1 MKQASKP
8 IPPAIKP
15 CAYVVS
21 TCLLWVA
28 CSEPMTHQTNL
39 GAEAGRDLHS
49 YARPDEIRVRHVA
62 MDLTVSFEE
71 RTLVGWATLTLVRVA
86 SETDD
91 LRLDTRDLDIRS
103 VESARTDGAFAETSF
118 ELDEEN
124 PILGRALTINLPP
137 DAVQVRIHYAT
148 NPAASGLQWLEAEQ
162 TAGKEHPFLYTQSQ
176 AIHARSWIP
185 LQDSPGVRVTYE
197 AVIRTPDDVRAVMSA
212 EALDDSAD
220 THAGEYRFAMAQPIP
235 PYLIALAVGDLA
247 FQPMSE
253 RTGVWAEPALV
264 EEAARE
270 FEDTEAMMQAAE
282 KLYGPYRWDRYD
294 ILVLPPSFP
303 FGGME
308 NPRLTFATPTI
319 LAGDKSLVSLV
330 AHELAHSWSGNLVTN
345 ATWRDFW
352 LNEGFTVYLEN
363 RIQETVFGAARAAM
377 ESSLEVDKLIEE
389 MADLPEPDQVL
400 HVDLVGRDPDDGFT
414 LVPYVKGMLFLLQLE
429 KVVGREAFD
438 DFLRAYFER
447 FAFQSITTADFI
459 AYLEEHLLAAHP
471 DAAAQVREWIEQPG
485 LPEGFNRP
493 QSEELTAITRQ
504 AEQWLAG
511 NQTLAGLQTAEWT
524 TQHWLAWLRALPDLL
539 DRPQLDELDRAFNFT
554 GSGNSEIHH
563 QWLRIAV
570 RNRYQPAD
578 AALEKFL
585 TGVGRRKFLKP
596 LYEDL
601 VKTPEGRRRAA
612 EIYAKAKPFY
622 HPIAATTVDEILGEA
637 DH

>member
-1 MKQASKP
+1 MTLETHSG
-8 IPPAIKP
+8 
-15 CAYVVS
+15 
-21 TCLLWVA
+21 
-28 CSEPMTHQTNL
+28 SE
-39 GAEAGRDLHS
+39 ARRDFHS
-49 YARPDEIRVRHVA
+49 HARPDEIRVGHVA
-62 MDLTVSFEE
+62 LDLTVSFEKRSIEGRAALSLE
-71 RTLVGWATLTLVRVA
+71 RVSPGADRL
-86 SETDD
+86 S
-91 LRLDTRDLDIRS
+91 LDTRDLDIRS
-103 VESARTDGAFAETSF
+103 VQSAAEKNAFTETSF
-118 ELDEEN
+118 HLGEPD
-124 PILGRALTINLPP
+124 PVLGRALTIDLPP
-137 DAVQVRIHYAT
+137 DAVRVRIDYAT
-148 NPAASGLQWLEAEQ
+148 RPGASGLQWLEAAQ
-162 TAGKEHPFLYTQSQ
+162 TAGKAQPFLFTQSQ

-197 AVIRTPDDVRAVMSA
+197 ALIRVPAGVRAVMSA
-212 EALDDSAD
+212 EALGVPAD
-220 THAGEYRFAMAQPIP
+220 ARAGEYRFLMARPIP

-247 FQPMSE
+247 FRPMSE

-264 EEAARE
+264 EQAARE
-270 FEDTEAMMQAAE
+270 FEDTEAMMQAVE

-363 RIQETVFGAARAAM
+363 RIQEEVFGAARAAM

-389 MADLPEPDQVL
+389 MADLPLPDQIL

-429 KVVGREAFD
+429 HAVGREAFD
-438 DFLRAYFER
+438 EFLRGYFDR

-459 AYLEEHLLAAHP
+459 TYLEQHLLAAHP
-471 DAAAQVREWIEQPG
+471 AAAAQVSEWIEQPS
-485 LPEGFNRP
+485 LPKGYARP
-493 QSEELTAITRQ
+493 QSEELAAVTRR

-511 NQTLAGLQTAEWT
+511 SLSLDALQTSDWT
-524 TQHWLAWLRALPDLL
+524 TQHWLAWLRALPDALERPRLAKL
-539 DRPQLDELDRAFNFT
+539 DHAFQFT

-563 QWLRIAV
+563 EWLRIAV
-570 RNRYQPAD
+570 RNSYEPAD
-578 AALEKFL
+578 RALEKFL

-622 HPIAATTVDEILGEA
+622 HPIAAATVEEILGQA
-637 DH
+637 AP

>member
-1 MKQASKP
+1 
-8 IPPAIKP
+8 
-15 CAYVVS
+15 
-21 TCLLWVA
+21 
-28 CSEPMTHQTNL
+28 MTHQTNL

-62 MDLTVSFEE
+62 LDLTVSFEKRSIEGRAALIVE
-71 RTLVGWATLTLVRVA
+71 RVSRGA
-86 SETDD
+86 D
-91 LRLDTRDLDIRS
+91 RLIVDTRDLDIRS
-103 VESARTDGAFAETSF
+103 VESAVPHGTFAETSF
-118 ELDEEN
+118 QLGDPD

-220 THAGEYRFAMAQPIP
+220 THAGEYRFAIAQPIP

-389 MADLPEPDQVL
+389 MADLPQPDQIL
-400 HVDLVGRDPDDGFT
+400 HVDLAGRDPDDGFT

-429 KVVGREAFD
+429 HAVGREAFD
-438 DFLRAYFER
+438 DFLRGYFDH
-447 FAFQSITTADFI
+447 FAFQSITTADFLS
-459 AYLEEHLLAAHP
+459 YLDQHLSAAHP
-471 DAAAQVREWIEQPG
+471 GIGAQAREWIEEPG
-485 LPEGFNRP
+485 LPDNYARP
-493 QSEELTAITRQ
+493 RSDELAAVAAQ
-504 AEQWLAG
+504 AEQWLTG
-511 NQTLAGLQTAEWT
+511 TLPLDELQTSDWT

-622 HPIAATTVDEILGEA
+622 HPIAATTVDQILGEA